1 MRVKNPPRQH
11 QVDMNNVEKTPKN
24 SKYDTKISRSEPCL
38 RFVNGDLEI
47 TMESVLVNQ
56 QVHQDSGPGIDEA
69 LDLAM
74 PTRSRCKHEHY
85 APCFSIMTDLL
96 STSSEA
102 QLEAMDL
109 STKNRESKMESAKP
123 QNDMKTTFLY
133 KMLTDSS
140 FLENLRNN
148 KQASNYAC
156 SFCKKKFST
165 EEELTEHS
173 NVRKDE
179 SNQVACCACG
189 KTFAQKRYL
198 RYHQR
203 CHSERS
209 KFTCDI
215 CTKNYSRLDNLTRHN
230 TFHTN
235 PDKFPC
241 TSCDRTFARKDLF
254 KKHIKCHEN
263 RHRYYCSICDKYFKG
278 PLSLENHKK
287 LVHLSVKSERAF
299 QE

>member
-1 MRVKNPPRQH
+1 M
-11 QVDMNNVEKTPKN
+11 
-24 SKYDTKISRSEPCL
+24 
-38 RFVNGDLEI
+38 
-47 TMESVLVNQ
+47 
-56 QVHQDSGPGIDEA
+56 QDSGPGIDEA

-74 PTRSRCKHEHY
+74 PTRSRCQHEHFK
-85 APCFSIMTDLL
+85 PCFSLETDSAHSSSENQLSAIDL
-96 STSSEA
+96 SINKSRLITESSTSRA
-102 QLEAMDL
+102 
-109 STKNRESKMESAKP
+109 NSKE
-123 QNDMKTTFLY
+123 TFLY
-133 KMLTDSS
+133 RMLTDPI
-140 FLENLRNN
+140 FLENLRKNQ
-148 KQASNYAC
+148 KPATYTC
-156 SFCKKKFST
+156 IYCKKNFSK
-165 EEELTEHS
+165 EEDLSDHL

-179 SNQVACCACG
+179 KNQVACCACG

-203 CHSERS
+203 CHTGRN

-241 TSCDRTFARKDLF
+241 PSCERTFARKDLL

-263 RHRYYCSICDKYFKG
+263 RHRYHCGVCDKYFKG

-287 LVHLSVKSERAF
+287 LFHSLV
-299 QE
+299 